1 MRISDNKN
9 LFYLRYDQAPDD
21 CNEWANNCDPFQDDP
36 NGDGGRCC
44 HYDTYRRFVGLKEQ
58 NPNFVPMISIGKPC
72 ICIVSINF
80 NNSLHTFM
88 NRIKISKK

>member
-1 MRISDNKN
+1 MMPGMRIPDNKYH
-9 LFYLRYDQAPDD
+9 LYLRLDQAPDD

-58 NPNFVPMISIGKPC
+58 NPNFVPMISIGKAC
-72 ICIVSINF
+72 ICKVSINL
-80 NNSLHTFM
+80 SIT
-88 NRIKISKK
+88 IS

>member
-1 MRISDNKN
+1 MRDSEN

-44 HYDTYRRFVGLKEQ
+44 HYDTYRKFVGLKEQ

-72 ICIVSINF
+72 LCKLSINF
-80 NNSLHTFM
+80 SNSLH
-88 NRIKISKK
+88 NSCYHQLHSKNKR